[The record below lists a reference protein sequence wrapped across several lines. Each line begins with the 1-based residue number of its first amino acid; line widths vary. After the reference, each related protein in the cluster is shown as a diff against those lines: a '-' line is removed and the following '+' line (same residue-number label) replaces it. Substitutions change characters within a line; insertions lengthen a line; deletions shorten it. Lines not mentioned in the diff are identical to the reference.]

1 MNFLPLIVIFSL
13 FLGCNK
19 TQPQTS
25 NTIPIVQNQQ
35 SELNQKKSTSQKNEN
50 SEKSPTNAKNL
61 DSNKNNTNEKP
72 KTVEYI
78 EKGDLTSIKERKKL
92 RIIVPPKRDVD
103 FLPRFG
109 SLANQEYEL
118 LKDFAKEQGLKTQRI
133 YASNFDEMVQFLLN
147 GKGDIIA
154 VNLTATDERKEK
166 IAFSASLTKIKEFLI
181 AKSDKTL
188 LTKKEELKGLKIA
201 VRKSS
206 SYFKT
211 LTDLQKEIE
220 NLEIIEVPDTLDT
233 EQIIH
238 KVSKGEYDYTVCDS
252 NLFDSITK
260 YRSDVK
266 EVFTLAENKS
276 IAWGLRPSSTEFK
289 KELDNFITLNHVDL
303 WVPRTY
309 KDDLSGLKKKR
320 VLRFITR
327 NNSTTYFLYRGQL
340 MGFEYELAKEFAKQ
354 HDLRLEIVIPQTR
367 KEMFD
372 YLKEG
377 KGDIIGASVTITDS
391 PIEGTTFGRLYNK
404 VSELLITRADDNT
417 LNKPED
423 LKGRK
428 VVVRKS
434 SSYWKTLEKLK
445 NDGVDFELIAAPE
458 GMETEEIIKKVGLG
472 EYDLT
477 LADSH
482 IVMIEMILSDK
493 IKSVFTLGEEREH
506 GWVIRAENKELLE
519 AIDNFFKKEYKGLIY
534 NMTYNKYF
542 KNQRKIQL
550 ISTQRSDKT
559 GSISLYD
566 DLVKK
571 YAKKYNFDWV
581 LITAQMYKESQF
593 NPNAKSWVGALGLM
607 QVMPQTGKELGFENL
622 YDPEASLHAGVKYM
636 SRMRDRFSKDIPTK
650 DRVWFALASYNCGYG
665 HVLDAQRVA
674 EMEGLNPNKWFGNVA
689 KAMPLL
695 SIPKYSKKARHGY
708 CRCEE
713 PVDYV
718 SKIKTFYE
726 AYLKNIPQDEKT
738 VDTTE
743 NEDE

>member
-1 MNFLPLIVIFSL
+1 MRILPFILIIAL
-13 FLGCNK
+13 FMGCNK
-19 TQPQTS
+19 KSETTIQSSENSTQKTVLQQNSESKEKKPQEESLKNKTE
-25 NTIPIVQNQQ
+25 P
-35 SELNQKKSTSQKNEN
+35 KDSQKNE
-50 SEKSPTNAKNL
+50 
-61 DSNKNNTNEKP
+61 KP
-72 KTVEYI
+72 KIVEYV
-78 EKGDLTSIKERKKL
+78 EKGDLTALKERKRI
-92 RIIVPPKRDVD
+92 RIIVPPKKDAD
-103 FLPRFG
+103 FLPRAG

-118 LKDFAKEQGLKTQRI
+118 IKDFAKEQGLKTQRV
-133 YASNFDEMVQFLLN
+133 YASKFDDMVQLLLE

-154 VNLTATDERKEK
+154 ANLTITDERKEK
-166 IAFSASLTKIKEFLI
+166 IGFSAALTTIKEFLI
-181 AKSDKTL
+181 GKSDKAIIS
-188 LTKKEELKGLKIA
+188 KKEDLKGLKIA

-211 LTDLQKEIE
+211 VTDLQKEVE
-220 NLEIIEVPDTLDT
+220 NLEIIEVPDNLDT

-260 YRSDVK
+260 YRDDVK
-266 EVFTLAENKS
+266 PLFTLAENKS
-276 IAWGLRPSSTEFK
+276 IAWGLRPDSIELK
-289 KELDNFITLNHVDL
+289 KELDNFITVNHVDL
-303 WVPRTY
+303 WAPRTF
-309 KDDLSGLKKKR
+309 KDDLSGLKKRK

-354 HDLRLEIVIPQTR
+354 QGLRLEVIIPPTR
-367 KEMFD
+367 QAMFD

-377 KGDIIGASVTITDS
+377 KGDIIGASVTITDT
-391 PIEGTTFGRLYNK
+391 PIEGIAFGKKYNK

-445 NDGVDFELIAAPE
+445 SEGVEFELIAAPE
-458 GMETEEIIKKVGLG
+458 GMETEEIVKKVALG

-482 IVMIEMILSDK
+482 IVMIEMTLSDK
-493 IKSVFTLGEEREH
+493 IKSAFPLGDEREH
-506 GWVIRAENKELLE
+506 GWVVRAENKELLE

-534 NMTYNKYF
+534 NITYNKYF
-542 KNQRKIQL
+542 KNQRRIQKI
-550 ISTQRSDKT
+550 SAQRSDKT
-559 GSISLYD
+559 GSISPYD
-566 DLVKK
+566 ELVKK

-581 LITAQMYKESQF
+581 LMSAQMYKESQF

-607 QVMPQTGKELGFENL
+607 QVMPQTGKELGFDDL
-622 YDPEASLHAGVKYM
+622 VDPEKGIHAGVKYM
-636 SRMRDRFSKDIPTK
+636 SRMRKKFSEELPAK

-665 HVLDAQRVA
+665 HVLDARRIA
-674 EMEGLNPNKWFGNVA
+674 EMEGLNPNKWFGNVE
-689 KAMPLL
+689 KAMLLL
-695 SIPKYSKKARHGY
+695 SVPKYSKKARYGY

-718 SKIKTFYE
+718 SKIKTYYE
-726 AYLKNIPQDEKT
+726 AYMKNIPQDEKT
-738 VDTTE
+738 DKSIDDSI
-743 NEDE
+743 EDK